1 MSKAA
6 GRNVP
11 PERIARE
18 HMLLRKD
25 APNFSIVGRDM
36 THYMGFIS
44 GLGIYEGGVFPIE
57 LEMSENYPF
66 DPPIVTMWS
75 KIWHPNIKA
84 KDPPLIT
91 HWVGG
96 KPVHWDICVNIITK
110 DWLPGSNLLMII
122 RELQVLLSLFD
133 NPEMRTAFN
142 PSDPLNPE
150 AAQQYQRDASGFK
163 QKARE
168 WVQQYCTW
176 DNFCTTRNRI
186 NSSLSR

>member
-57 LEMSENYPF
+57 LEMSENYPY

-96 KPVHWDICVNIITK
+96 KPIHWDICVNIITK

-142 PSDPLNPE
+142 PEDPLNPE

-163 QKARE
+163 RKARE

-186 NSSLSR
+186 NSNPPR

>member
-1 MSKAA
+1 MSLAA

-11 PERIARE
+11 PERIAHE
-18 HMLLRKD
+18 HLLLRKD

-36 THYMGFIS
+36 TRYIGFIP
-44 GLGIYEGGVFPIE
+44 GLGIYEGGVFAVE
-57 LEMSENYPF
+57 LEMSENYPY

-75 KIWHPNIKA
+75 KIWHPNIKS

-96 KPVHWDICVNIITK
+96 KPQHWDICVNIITK

-133 NPEMRTAFN
+133 DPEIRTAFN
-142 PSDPLNPE
+142 PSDPLNPS
-150 AAQQYQRDASGFK
+150 AADQYRMDPARFRT
-163 QKARE
+163 KARE
-168 WVQQYCTW
+168 WVQQYATW
-176 DNFCTTRNRI
+176 EKFCAVKNRI
-186 NSSLSR
+186 SSSPQR

>member
-1 MSKAA
+1 MSLVA

-36 THYMGFIS
+36 THYFGFIP
-44 GLGIYEGGVFPIE
+44 GLGIYEEGVFPVE
-57 LEMSENYPF
+57 LEMSENYPY

-75 KIWHPNIKA
+75 KLWHPNIKS
-84 KDPPLIT
+84 KEPPLIT
-91 HWVGG
+91 HWV
-96 KPVHWDICVNIITK
+96 KSQPVHWDICVNIITK

-133 NPEMRTAFN
+133 NPEIRTAFN

-150 AAQQYQRDASGFK
+150 AARQYKNDPSGFK
-163 QKARE
+163 KMARN
-168 WVQQYCTW
+168 WVQQYATW
-176 DNFCTTRNRI
+176 DNFTRMRNRVM
-186 NSSLSR
+186 NSPQR